1 VNAYAVEY
9 WLNGDEDTLV
19 SDVVTDRTL
28 DLSGVFEPDTELTWR
43 VAAIDP
49 WGTGPWSVETSFTVV
64 ATPEPPAPADTS
76 EEPPAGCSA
85 GAPASF
91 AGIFLVAAL
100 VGRRRR

>member
-1 VNAYAVEY
+1 
-9 WLNGDEDTLV
+9 
-19 SDVVTDRTL
+19 
-28 DLSGVFEPDTELTWR
+28 
-43 VAAIDP
+43 
-49 WGTGPWSVETSFTVV
+49 VETSFTVV